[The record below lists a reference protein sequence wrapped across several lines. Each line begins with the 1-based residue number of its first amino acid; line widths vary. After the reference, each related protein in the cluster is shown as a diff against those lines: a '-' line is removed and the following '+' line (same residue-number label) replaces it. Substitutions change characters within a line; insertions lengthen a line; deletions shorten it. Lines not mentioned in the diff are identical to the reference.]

1 MSNYTFSVLIRIVI
15 LLVESGKALPPKC
28 LGSKCFKHLTNE
40 QGNNHN
46 SLLKLKSCY
55 CLIELRKAGNET

>member
-28 LGSKCFKHLTNE
+28 LGSKCFKHLTDE
-40 QGNNHN
+40 EGN
-46 SLLKLKSCY
+46 KQSCFY
-55 CLIELRKAGNET
+55 FLSYFLIEL